1 MRGREGKRV
10 RERQKQDERQ
20 RERERGRET
29 HTHKHTEGTLC
40 TEQRGCDQSQIKSE
54 CADKDTLR
62 ERERKGEIDPE
73 TEGLRG
79 NRSPQESNECRQEIK
94 CNDQRVTTRKRGIR
108 QQENYLMGQVR

>member
-10 RERQKQDERQ
+10 RERERQKQDERQ

-40 TEQRGCDQSQIKSE
+40 SPTEQRGCDQSQIKSE

-79 NRSPQESNECRQEIK
+79 NRSPQESNECRQES
-94 CNDQRVTTRKRGIR
+94 QQGRG
-108 QQENYLMGQVR
+108 E